1 MPIKKHH
8 FLTQFLITMKHFPCW
23 QRPHYEAEVAICEW
37 LQIQESDF
45 YNRIFQLVPRRET
58 SINVFED
65 NVENN
70 DT

>member
-1 MPIKKHH
+1 MTHCPR
-8 FLTQFLITMKHFPCW
+8 W

-37 LQIQESDF
+37 LQIQEPDF
-45 YNRIFQLVPRRET
+45 YNKIFQLVSRWET

-65 NVENN
+65 IVENN